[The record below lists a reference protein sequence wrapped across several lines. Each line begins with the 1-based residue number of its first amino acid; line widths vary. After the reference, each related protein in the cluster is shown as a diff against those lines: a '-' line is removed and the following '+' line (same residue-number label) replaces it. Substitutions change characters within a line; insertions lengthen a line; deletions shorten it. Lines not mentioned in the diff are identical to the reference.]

1 MENKQNSKKTLELI
15 LELINEEYGRQ
26 NEENRRSLKK
36 TAEQAL
42 EKYKER
48 NKENG
53 QILEK
58 IAGQAL
64 EEYERKDEEIIR
76 IKNKMEEVI
85 LLRQLQFSTQA
96 LDEAIQVLNEAFVK
110 MKEEVSTELPMIWS
124 KSQELANKFLQKLTT
139 KL

>member
-1 MENKQNSKKTLELI
+1 MKNKQNLKKTLELI

-48 NKENG
+48 NKENS
-53 QILEK
+53 QISEE

-110 MKEEVSTELPMIWS
+110 MKKEVSTELPMI
-124 KSQELANKFLQKLTT
+124 
-139 KL
+139 